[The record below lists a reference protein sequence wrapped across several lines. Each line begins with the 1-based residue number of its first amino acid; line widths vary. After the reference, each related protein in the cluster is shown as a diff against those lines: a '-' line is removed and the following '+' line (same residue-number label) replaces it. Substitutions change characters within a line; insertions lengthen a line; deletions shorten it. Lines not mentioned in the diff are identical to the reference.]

1 MNLSLRTAARIAWRE
16 TRSSMVKFTFVV
28 LGVAAGVGALSGVR
42 GFSQSFEGMLTREAR
57 TVMAADLTARQF
69 VLPDADQTA
78 QLDAL
83 AARGVERTLITE
95 TVSMASA
102 TASPRASATASPGA
116 SATASPGASATASPG
131 ASATASPGASATA
144 PAAEAAPV
152 LVSIK
157 AVDPLKYPYYGT
169 VKLDPDMP
177 IAQTLRPDTVI
188 AGEDLLIRLG
198 VKVGQQVRVGGQDFR
213 VAAVVISE
221 PDRMS
226 GSLNIGLRLM
236 MSRQAFDRTG
246 LMQLGSRA
254 AQRYLFKLDAG
265 APGVEET
272 RAAIKSALPE
282 STVADFRQSHPI
294 ITAGLDRAT
303 VFLSLV
309 SLIALI
315 VGAIGV
321 GMAMHAHLQQKMDHI
336 AVMKS
341 LGATSGEIIR
351 IYTLQTLMLGLAGGV
366 GGVLVGRGVEQIFP
380 ALINKLFQIDAPVTW
395 HIEAAAQGIAAGI
408 LTTLLFT
415 VPPLLAIRK
424 IRPALILRRD
434 MPEAKL
440 PWAKRM
446 RETKPA
452 LAAGAMIL
460 AGIGVLAAW
469 LAESPRV
476 GGYFAGALSVSLL
489 LLAAV
494 ATLLL
499 KGIRAFVKKSPWR
512 IPALTR
518 QGLANLYRQGN
529 QAQAILVALGLGVMF
544 TLTVY
549 LVQNSL
555 VKEIIATAP
564 PEMPNVFLVGV
575 TEAQTGPLKELIA
588 KQAGVLGAPVLGPA
602 VAARLVTIDGVPVTD
617 HQVDGV
623 RRRYVNTRSVTWEAG
638 QPSDVTVIQGAWWAA
653 GTKEPVVSVEEDAA
667 KTLEI
672 QVGARLE
679 LVASGKTIRAKVVAI
694 HKVTS
699 MRSTPSAEFVF
710 DQEALAGLPVVYY
723 GGVRM
728 QPSSVGALQRVV
740 YETFPTITVV
750 NIADALAI
758 AQQVVDQIAL
768 VIRFLSGFAI
778 LAGAIILA
786 ASVAGTRF
794 RRVREV
800 VILKTLGATK
810 KNVQRVFSIEFLT
823 LGGVAGLL
831 GALLAAVFSS
841 LVLKRLLDAR
851 FQFDFVA
858 TGVAIFGTALLANL
872 SGWVASFRILRQK
885 PLEVLREE

>member
-1 MNLSLRTAARIAWRE
+1 MKLSLRTAARIAWRE

-102 TASPRASATASPGA
+102 TSSPSQPADA
-116 SATASPGASATASPG
+116 
-131 ASATASPGASATA
+131 
-144 PAAEAAPV
+144 AAEAAPV

-157 AVDPLKYPYYGT
+157 AVDPSKYPYYGA

-177 IAQTLRPDTVI
+177 LQQALMPDTVI

-198 VKVGQQVRVGGQDFR
+198 VKVGQRIRVGGQDFR
-213 VAAVVISE
+213 VAAAVISE

-226 GSLNIGLRLM
+226 GSLNIGLRMM
-236 MSRQAFDRTG
+236 MSREAFERTG
-246 LMQLGSRA
+246 LMQIGSRA

-265 APGVEET
+265 APTVEEART
-272 RAAIKSALPE
+272 AIKSALPE

-341 LGATSGEIIR
+341 LGATSGEIMR
-351 IYTLQTLMLGLAGGV
+351 IYTLQTLMLSLAGGV
-366 GGVLVGRGVEQIFP
+366 GGVLVGRGVEQVFP

-440 PWAKRM
+440 PWARRLGEM
-446 RETKPA
+446 KPA

-489 LLAAV
+489 LLAVV
-494 ATLLL
+494 ATALL
-499 KGIRAFVKKSPWR
+499 KGIRAFVKRTPWR

-575 TEAQTGPLKELIA
+575 TEAQTGPLKELIG

-602 VAARLVTIDGVPVTD
+602 VAVRLVSIDGVPVTD

-623 RRRYVNTRSVTWEAG
+623 RRRFTNTRSVTWEAE
-638 QPSDVTVIQGAWWAA
+638 QPSDVSVIQGAWWAK
-653 GTKEPVVSVEEDAA
+653 GTKEPVVSIEEDAA

-672 QVGARLE
+672 QVGAKLE
-679 LVASGKTIRAKVVAI
+679 LAASGKTIRARVVAI
-694 HKVTS
+694 HKVTA
-699 MRSTPSAEFVF
+699 MRATPSAEFVF
-710 DQEALAGLPVVYY
+710 NPEALAGLPVVYY

-728 QPSSVGALQRVV
+728 QPSSVGALQRAVFEK
-740 YETFPTITVV
+740 YPTITVV

-810 KNVQRVFSIEFLT
+810 RKVQRVFSIEFLT

-841 LVLKRLLDAR
+841 LVLKRLLDAK
-851 FQFDFVA
+851 FQFDFLA
-858 TGVAIFGTALLANL
+858 TGVAIVGTALLANL
-872 SGWVASFRILRQK
+872 SGWLASFRILRQK

>member
-1 MNLSLRTAARIAWRE
+1 MMRSASRREPCTHEDAVMKLSLRTAARIAWRE
-16 TRSSMVKFTFVV
+16 TRSSLVKFTFVV

-69 VLPDADQTA
+69 VLATPDQTA
-78 QLDAL
+78 ELDAL
-83 AARGVERTLITE
+83 AKKGVERTLITE
-95 TVSMASA
+95 TVSMASSPIS
-102 TASPRASATASPGA
+102 AS
-116 SATASPGASATASPG
+116 
-131 ASATASPGASATA
+131 
-144 PAAEAAPV
+144 EAAPV

-157 AVDPLKYPYYGT
+157 AVDPSKYPYYGT

-177 IAQTLRPDTVI
+177 IAQALRPDTVI

-198 VKVGQQVRVGGQDFR
+198 VKVGQLVRVGGQDFR

-236 MSRQAFDRTG
+236 MSREAFDRTG
-246 LMQLGSRA
+246 LMQIGSRA

-265 APGVEET
+265 APGVEEV

-341 LGATSGEIIR
+341 LGATSGEIMR

-366 GGVLVGRGVEQIFP
+366 GGVLVGRAVEQIFP

-440 PWAKRM
+440 PWVKRV

-499 KGIRAFVKKSPWR
+499 KGIRAFVKNSPWR

-588 KQAGVLGAPVLGPA
+588 KQAGVLGSPVLGPA

-623 RRRYVNTRSVTWEAG
+623 RRRFVNTRSVTWEAG
-638 QPSDVTVIQGAWWAA
+638 QPSDVSVIQGAWWAA

-672 QVGARLE
+672 QTGARLE
-679 LVASGKTIRAKVVAI
+679 LVASGKTIRAKVVAK
-694 HKVTS
+694 H
-699 MRSTPSAEFVF
+699 
-710 DQEALAGLPVVYY
+710 
-723 GGVRM
+723 
-728 QPSSVGALQRVV
+728 
-740 YETFPTITVV
+740 
-750 NIADALAI
+750 
-758 AQQVVDQIAL
+758 
-768 VIRFLSGFAI
+768 
-778 LAGAIILA
+778 
-786 ASVAGTRF
+786 
-794 RRVREV
+794 
-800 VILKTLGATK
+800 
-810 KNVQRVFSIEFLT
+810 
-823 LGGVAGLL
+823 
-831 GALLAAVFSS
+831 
-841 LVLKRLLDAR
+841 
-851 FQFDFVA
+851 
-858 TGVAIFGTALLANL
+858 
-872 SGWVASFRILRQK
+872 
-885 PLEVLREE
+885 

>member
-1 MNLSLRTAARIAWRE
+1 MKLSLRTAARIAWRE

-42 GFSQSFEGMLTREAR
+42 GFSQSFESMLTREAR

-69 VLPDADQTA
+69 VVAGPDQIAE
-78 QLDAL
+78 LDAL
-83 AARGVERTLITE
+83 AARGIERTLITE
-95 TVSMASA
+95 TVSMAS
-102 TASPRASATASPGA
+102 SPSAGTD
-116 SATASPGASATASPG
+116 
-131 ASATASPGASATA
+131 
-144 PAAEAAPV
+144 AAPV

-157 AVDPLKYPYYGT
+157 AVDPSKYPYYGT

-177 IAQTLRPDTVI
+177 LQQALTPDTVI
-188 AGEDLLIRLG
+188 AGEDLLIRVG

-213 VAAVVISE
+213 VAAAVISE

-226 GSLNIGLRLM
+226 GSLNIGLRMM
-236 MSRQAFDRTG
+236 MSREAFERTG
-246 LMQLGSRA
+246 LMQIGSRA

-265 APGVEET
+265 APPVEEA

-351 IYTLQTLMLGLAGGV
+351 IYTLQTLLLGLAGGV
-366 GGVLVGRGVEQIFP
+366 GGVLVGRGVEQVFP
-380 ALINKLFQIDAPVTW
+380 ALINKLFQINAPVSW

-424 IRPALILRRD
+424 IRPAMILRRD
-434 MPEAKL
+434 MPEARL
-440 PWAKRM
+440 PWTKRAQ
-446 RETKPA
+446 EIKPA

-460 AGIGVLAAW
+460 AGIGALAAW

-489 LLAAV
+489 LLAVV
-494 ATLLL
+494 ATALL
-499 KGIRAFVKKSPWR
+499 KGLRMFVKRPPWR

-575 TEAQTGPLKELIA
+575 TEAQTGPLKDLIA
-588 KQAGVLGAPVLGPA
+588 KQQGVLGAPVLGPA
-602 VAARLVTIDGVPVTD
+602 VAARLVSIDGVPVTD

-623 RRRYVNTRSVTWEAG
+623 RRRFVNTRSVTWEAE
-638 QPSDVTVIQGAWWAA
+638 QPSDVTVIQGSWWPKAA
-653 GTKEPVVSVEEDAA
+653 PGTKASVEPVVSIEEDAA

-679 LVASGKTIRAKVVAI
+679 LTASGKTIRAKVVAI
-694 HKVTS
+694 HRVDA
-699 MRSTPSAEFVF
+699 MRATPSAEFVF
-710 DQEALAGLPVVYY
+710 NREALAGLPVVYY

-728 QPSSVGALQRVV
+728 QPSSVGPLQRAV
-740 YETFPTITVV
+740 YEKFPTITVV

-810 KNVQRVFSIEFLT
+810 RRVQRVFSIEFLT

-831 GALLAAVFSS
+831 GALLAAAFSS
-841 LVLKRLLDAR
+841 LVLKRLLDAK
-851 FQFDFVA
+851 FQFDFGA
-858 TGVAIFGTALLANL
+858 TAVAIIGTALLANV
-872 SGWVASFRILRQK
+872 SGWLASFRILRQK

>member
-1 MNLSLRTAARIAWRE
+1 MNLSLGTAARIAWRE

-42 GFSQSFEGMLTREAR
+42 GFSQSFEGMLTSEAR

-69 VLPDADQTA
+69 VLPDPQQTA
-78 QLDAL
+78 ELDAL

-95 TVSMASA
+95 TVSMATPA
-102 TASPRASATASPGA
+102 AA
-116 SATASPGASATASPG
+116 
-131 ASATASPGASATA
+131 A
-144 PAAEAAPV
+144 PADAAPV
-152 LVSIK
+152 LISLK
-157 AVDPLKYPYYGT
+157 AVDPAKYPYYGE
-169 VKLDPDMP
+169 VKLDPPMP
-177 IAQTLRPDTVI
+177 LAQALTPDSIV
-188 AGEDLLIRLG
+188 AGEDLLIRVG
-198 VKVGQQVRVGGQDFR
+198 VKVGEKIRVGGQDFR
-213 VAAVVISE
+213 VAAVVLSE
-221 PDRMS
+221 PDRLS
-226 GSLNIGLRLM
+226 GSLNIGLRMM
-236 MSRQAFDRTG
+236 MSREALERTG
-246 LMQLGSRA
+246 LMQIGSRSA
-254 AQRYLFKLDAG
+254 ERFLFKL
-265 APGVEET
+265 APNAPPVEDV
-272 RAAIKSALPE
+272 RAEIKAALPE

-321 GMAMHAHLQQKMDHI
+321 GMAMHAHLQQKMDNI

-351 IYTLQTLMLGLAGGV
+351 IFTIQTLMLGIAGGLL
-366 GGVLVGRGVEQIFP
+366 GVLVGRGVEQAFP
-380 ALINKLFQIDAPVTW
+380 ALINKLFAINAPVNW
-395 HIEAAAQGIAAGI
+395 HVAAAVQGIIAGV

-415 VPPLLAIRK
+415 VPPLLAIRG
-424 IRPALILRRD
+424 IRPSLILRRD
-434 MPEAKL
+434 MPDARL
-440 PWAKRM
+440 PWTKRIG
-446 RETKPA
+446 ETRPA
-452 LAAGAMIL
+452 LAAGAIIL
-460 AGIGVLAAW
+460 AGIGFLAAW

-476 GGYFAGALSVSLL
+476 GGYFAGALCVSLL
-489 LLAAV
+489 VLAAV
-494 ATLLL
+494 AWAMLR
-499 KGIRAFVKKSPWR
+499 GIRGFVRNSPWK
-512 IPALTR
+512 IPSLAR

-555 VKEIIATAP
+555 VNEIIATAP

-575 TEAQTGPLKELIA
+575 TEAQTAPVKELIA
-588 KQAGVLGAPVLGPA
+588 KQAGVLAPPVLGPA
-602 VAARLVTIDGVPVTD
+602 VAARLVSIDGVPVAE
-617 HQVDGV
+617 HQESAGV
-623 RRRYVNTRSVTWEAG
+623 RRRFVNTRSVTWEAE
-638 QPSDVTVIQGAWWAA
+638 QPSDVTVLQGKWWSK
-653 GTKEPVVSVEEDAA
+653 GTKEPVVSIEDEAA

-672 QVGARLE
+672 SPGAMLE
-679 LVASGKTIRAKVVAI
+679 LTSSGRTVRARVVAI
-694 HKVTS
+694 HRVDA

-710 DQEALAGLPVVYY
+710 NPEALAGLPVVFY

-728 QPSSVGALQRVV
+728 QPASVGALQRAVF
-740 YETFPTITVV
+740 EKFPTITVV

-786 ASVAGTRF
+786 ASIAGTRF

-810 KNVQRVFSIEFLT
+810 RHVQRLFSIEFLA

-831 GALLAAVFSS
+831 GAILASAFSS
-841 LVLKRLLDAR
+841 LVLKRLLDAK
-851 FQFDFVA
+851 FHVDLPA
-858 TGVAIFGTALLANL
+858 AGVAILGTALLANI
-872 SGWVASFRILRQK
+872 SGWLASFRILRQK